1 MGAPR
6 LAPRVTLVLE
16 DSQGQRDSLDVPG
29 PGGKIRVAVGRPGHR
44 SSVWRVWAN
53 QNKSDVYVA
62 ARVLAGTQKF
72 SLHESGDW
80 RNQWVTKEQA
90 KRFTSKEN
98 RVMDRWPR
106 PPARP
111 GGWTTGLTIWVP
123 SDDLLDI
130 TDDKQSLAGV
140 DWIPEPPPDSA
151 IGIHVVVAEPDRG
164 FVTLRAAAP
173 MDGFRLADG
182 RVVLVVVSVHR
193 LADIDRLWLDQQR
206 VRARAAAGSVAG
218 EAAPGRRMALFGN
231 DSEGNRL
238 VWDLSW
244 R

>member
-1 MGAPR
+1 
-6 LAPRVTLVLE
+6 VTLVLR
-16 DSQGQRDSLDVPG
+16 DSHGQRESLDVTG
-29 PGGKIRVAVGRPGHR
+29 PGGTIRVAVGRPGHR

-53 QNKSDVYVA
+53 QNKSDVFVA

-90 KRFTSKEN
+90 QRFTSNEN
-98 RVMDRWPR
+98 RVLDQWPR
-106 PPARP
+106 PPAGP
-111 GGWTTGLTIWVP
+111 EGWTTGLTIWVP

-130 TDDKQSLAGV
+130 ADDKQPLAGV
-140 DWIPEPPPDSA
+140 GWIPEPPTDSA
-151 IGIHVVVAEPDRG
+151 LGIHVVVAVPDRG
-164 FVTLRAAAP
+164 FVKLQAALP
-173 MDGFRLADG
+173 MDGFLLADG
-182 RVVLVVVSVHR
+182 RVVLVVISVHR
-193 LADIDRLWLDQQR
+193 LADDARLWLNQQR
-206 VRARAAAGSVAG
+206 IRAHAAAGSVMGGAV
-218 EAAPGRRMALFGN
+218 PGRRMALFGS

>member
-1 MGAPR
+1 MGVSRPTSH
-6 LAPRVTLVLE
+6 VTLVL
-16 DSQGQRDSLDVPG
+16 RDSHGQQDSVDVHG
-29 PGGKIRVAVGRPGHR
+29 PGGTIRVAVGRPGHR
-44 SSVWRVWAN
+44 SSVWRIWAN
-53 QNKSDVYVA
+53 QNKSDVFVA

-80 RNQWVTKEQA
+80 RNQWVTKEKAQ
-90 KRFTSKEN
+90 RFTSQEN
-98 RVMDRWPR
+98 RVLDQWPR
-106 PPARP
+106 PPAGL

-123 SDDLLDI
+123 SVEVLDI
-130 TDDKQSLAGV
+130 ADDKQPLAGV
-140 DWIPEPPPDSA
+140 GWIPEPPPDSA

>member
-1 MGAPR
+1 MGVSRPTSH
-6 LAPRVTLVLE
+6 VTLVL
-16 DSQGQRDSLDVPG
+16 RDSHGQQDSVEVHG
-29 PGGKIRVAVGRPGHR
+29 PGGTIRVAVGRPGHR
-44 SSVWRVWAN
+44 SSVWRIWAN
-53 QNKSDVYVA
+53 QNKSDVFVA

-80 RNQWVTKEQA
+80 RNQWVTKEKAQ
-90 KRFTSKEN
+90 RFTSKEN
-98 RVMDRWPR
+98 RVLDQWPR

-182 RVVLVVVSVHR
+182 RVVLVVVSVCHPGR
-193 LADIDRLWLDQQR
+193 LAAEPRCQ
-206 VRARAAAGSVAG
+206 GPP
-218 EAAPGRRMALFGN
+218 E
-231 DSEGNRL
+231 NRGASTHRHL
-238 VWDLSW
+238 QSTGLPP
-244 R
+244 